1 MTVSLIGPRCPV
13 LRCLKGWDGGW
24 GRLAVKVRLLSRGFA
39 LLLAKSVFMG
49 SALAK
54 YTWLSVRPL

>member
-1 MTVSLIGPRCPV
+1 M
-13 LRCLKGWDGGW
+13 

-49 SALAK
+49 FGLAK